1 MKQREVKYSI
11 LARAIREQIAAGTY
25 KMGDRLPSEN
35 ELSEEFSFSRQT
47 VRQALGILE
56 REGYLVRR
64 RGSGTYVAKE
74 SPGLKKS
81 RTIGVITTYITDYI
95 FPVIT
100 KPLSPIPI
108 SLSIGN
114 WKAWAF
120 PASFSTAIIGN
131 FRAASM

>member
-1 MKQREVKYSI
+1 MKRREVKYSV

-35 ELSEEFSFSRQT
+35 ELSEEFNFSRQT

-74 SPGLKKS
+74 SPGLKKPDHRGHYYLYHRLYLS
-81 RTIGVITTYITDYI
+81 RHHPGYRR
-95 FPVIT
+95 
-100 KPLSPIPI
+100 S
-108 SLSIGN
+108 
-114 WKAWAF
+114 AF
-120 PASFSTAIIGN
+120 L
-131 FRAASM
+131 

>member
-1 MKQREVKYSI
+1 MKRREVKYSV

-35 ELSEEFSFSRQT
+35 ELSEEFNFSRQT

-74 SPGLKKS
+74 SP
-81 RTIGVITTYITDYI
+81 
-95 FPVIT
+95 
-100 KPLSPIPI
+100 
-108 SLSIGN
+108 
-114 WKAWAF
+114 
-120 PASFSTAIIGN
+120 
-131 FRAASM
+131 